1 MRRRGPALAPA
12 ARTTNRIR
20 RAWRGRPLPWRLTAG
35 CVAFALAILLLG
47 SLAYRQAE
55 RWSEQAAVDNLRAT
69 VQLGARSMNAW
80 LAERFADAE
89 VFSSNASMQH
99 VLRHAIGEGVGP
111 GTEKDEDIRNALESI
126 RQRYG
131 YTSVSIVD
139 AEQKRAVYASGARPD
154 AADAALAA
162 GVSVGDGARWIDLPP
177 TVSGHAYRAA
187 VVRRMADG
195 GPLARFVF
203 YLEVQPMQLMR
214 ALAESSPQVLD
225 GEGMVMRVQDGRP
238 MRFAKVGGHAG
249 TSLAVSHE
257 VVPGSIEHRLL
268 TAPQAVV
275 LGPTG
280 SGERAMAVREPLSLP
295 GWYLVGVLDETQF
308 LAGLREPTRV
318 AVLAYGV
325 LLVLG
330 AAGLAFWLRAE
341 RRHHFRR
348 EAEMAAFYDQILR
361 HGDALFVLND
371 WRGRVVDASASALTA
386 FRLSRDQMIGS
397 DVMVLAPDSERAAV
411 LQMVAGMQPGDS
423 RRFAG
428 RRRRSDGS
436 TFFVEGRVG
445 LLEIQG
451 HRYFHTVAT
460 DVTQA
465 RELQAR
471 MQQAA
476 SVFELAP
483 AAIVVCDKA
492 LQVVSVNPAFT
503 AITGY
508 APEEVLGVRVEA
520 LTTGAHPERNASM
533 VAQVLQNDF
542 WEGELMGRRKNG
554 QVYPRHMLAAAHR
567 DASGQVYQYVGMF
580 TDLTA
585 LREAQTRAAF
595 HANHDQ
601 LTQLPN
607 RRCLDA
613 ALPALVREA
622 AERDRSLTVVM
633 LNLDRFKSINE
644 SFGLAEGDRMLI
656 ELARRLQASLP
667 AGKLYHFGADEFVG
681 LLEGPPVGHALT
693 INRMLELACDKHTA
707 GHHAI
712 TPSVSVGVASYP
724 ELSQD
729 AESLLRNASAALTTA
744 KARGGKTWQLYEP
757 AMNASAHDD
766 MLLAV
771 ELQSAIEH
779 RQLELH
785 YQPQARLANWSL
797 TGVEAL
803 LRWKHPQRGM
813 VPPARFVPIAEAS
826 GLIVELSQWVLEE
839 ACRAWAA
846 WRDAGLLPPSVAVN
860 VSALQFS
867 RPGFVEQVE
876 RTMARF
882 DVAPHGLV
890 LELTESLIMESS
902 EAAIT
907 TMQRLSAR
915 GVRIALDDF
924 GTGYSSLSYLTR
936 FALDKLK
943 IDRSFVLPIGTPK
956 GQEAEAIVQSVVS
969 MAKALRLRVIAEG
982 VETDEQ
988 ANFLKDCGCDEM
1000 QGYLYARPM
1009 PDEGLRAL
1017 LQTTLP
1023 LRSAATP
1030 SGLQPLFD
1038 HAAP

>member
-1 MRRRGPALAPA
+1 M
-12 ARTTNRIR
+12 
-20 RAWRGRPLPWRLTAG
+20 RGRSLSWRLTAG
-35 CVAFALAILLLG
+35 FITFAAAVLCLG
-47 SLAYRQAE
+47 SLVHDQAV
-55 RWSEQAAVDNLRAT
+55 RWSERAAAQTLRGT
-69 VQLGARSMNAW
+69 VQLGARGVNAW

-99 VLRHAIGEGVGP
+99 VLRHVVEQGAGSAE
-111 GTEKDEDIRNALESI
+111 DEDVQNSVDAI

-131 YTSVSIVD
+131 YPSVSIID
-139 AEQKRAVYASGARPD
+139 TQRARVAFSSGARPGP
-154 AADAALAA
+154 ADIGLAA
-162 GVSVGDGARWIDLPP
+162 GLTVADGVRWIDLPS
-177 TVSGHAYRAA
+177 SGAANAYRAA
-187 VVRRMADG
+187 LVRRTADS
-195 GPLARFVF
+195 GPLSRFVF
-203 YLEVQPMQLMR
+203 YLEVDPVQLVR
-214 ALAESSPQVLD
+214 ALAESSPQVFD
-225 GEGMVMRVQDGRP
+225 GEGILMRVQDGRP
-238 MRFAKVGGHAG
+238 VRFGSVGGPAG
-249 TSLAVSHE
+249 PALAVFHD

-268 TAPQAVV
+268 TAPQPLVKGTAR
-275 LGPTG
+275 
-280 SGERAMAVREPLSLP
+280 SGDEAIAMREALLLP
-295 GWYLVGVLDETQF
+295 GWYLVGVLDETEI
-308 LAGLREPTRV
+308 LAGLREPTRL

-325 LLVLG
+325 LLVLV
-330 AAGLAFWLRAE
+330 AAGLALWLRAE
-341 RRHHFRR
+341 RHHHFRR
-348 EAEMAAFYDQILR
+348 EAGMAAFYDQILR

-371 WRGRVVDASASALTA
+371 WRGKVVDASASALKA
-386 FRLSRDQMIGS
+386 FGLAREQLIGS
-397 DVMVLAPDSERAAV
+397 DVMALAPDGERDAV
-411 LQMVAGMQPGDS
+411 LQMVRGMQPGDS
-423 RRFAG
+423 RRFTG
-428 RRRRSDGS
+428 RRRRADGS
-436 TFFVEGRVG
+436 SFFVEGSVG

-451 HRYFHTVAT
+451 RRYFHSVAT

-465 RELQAR
+465 RQVQAR
-471 MQQAA
+471 LQQAA

-483 AAIVVCDKA
+483 AAIVVCNRA
-492 LQVVSVNPAFT
+492 LEVVSVNPAFT

-508 APEEVLGVRVEA
+508 TAEEVLGVTVEELA
-520 LTTGAHPERNASM
+520 TGAHPEQNAIM
-533 VAQVLQNDF
+533 VAEVLQNDF

-554 QVYPRHMLAAAHR
+554 EVYPRHMLATAHR
-567 DASGQVYQYVGMF
+567 DAKGQVYQYVGMF

-585 LREAQTRAAF
+585 LREAQMRAEF

-601 LTQLPN
+601 LTGLPN
-607 RRCLDA
+607 RRRLDA
-613 ALPALVREA
+613 VLPALVREA
-622 AERDRSLTVVM
+622 AERDRSLTVVV

-644 SFGLAEGDRMLI
+644 SFGLSEGDRMLVA
-656 ELARRLQASLP
+656 LARRLQGSLP
-667 AGKLYHFGADEFVG
+667 ADKLFHFGADEFVG

-693 INRMLELACDKHTA
+693 INRMLELACSKYTA
-707 GHHAI
+707 GSHTI

-729 AESLLRNASAALTTA
+729 AESLLRNAGAALTTA
-744 KARGGKTWQLYEP
+744 KGRGGKTWQLYEP

-803 LRWKHPQRGM
+803 LRWKHPRRGM

-839 ACRAWAA
+839 ACRTWAA
-846 WRDAGLLPPSVAVN
+846 WRDAGLAPPSIAVN

-876 RTMARF
+876 RTMARHA
-882 DVAPHGLV
+882 VASHGLV

-902 EAAIT
+902 DVAIA
-907 TMQRLSAR
+907 TMQRLSAM

-936 FALDKLK
+936 FPLDKLK
-943 IDRSFVLPIGTPK
+943 IDRSFVLPIGTPR
-956 GQEAEAIVQSVVS
+956 GQEVEAIVQSVVS
-969 MAKALRLRVIAEG
+969 MAKALRLRVVAEG
-982 VETDEQ
+982 VETEEQ
-988 ANFLKDCGCDEM
+988 ASFLKDCGCDEM

-1009 PDEGLRAL
+1009 PDEGLRSL

-1023 LRSAATP
+1023 LRSAPTP
-1030 SGLQPLFD
+1030 SGLQPLVD